1 MRGLPRHERPRLKK
15 LVRIGTLNVGTLTG
29 KTRELA
35 DLIRRKNIQVLC
47 LQETRWKGEK
57 AKEIGEGVKLFY
69 KGEGGKKYGVG
80 IAVSEVLKDSVSAVH
95 RINDRIMT
103 LRVDMKEGCW
113 TIISAC
119 APQTG
124 CSENDKDEFYMT
136 LDEAIRSVPEGDML
150 TIAGD
155 YWNGHV
161 GEERRGM
168 ERVHGG
174 HGIGTRND
182 DGERIVDLASA
193 HDLAICN
200 TFFAKRE
207 SQKVTYSSG
216 GRKTEIDYILVKTS
230 RFNIGR

>member
-1 MRGLPRHERPRLKK
+1 M
-15 LVRIGTLNVGTLTG
+15 
-29 KTRELA
+29 
-35 DLIRRKNIQVLC
+35 RRKNIQVLC

-57 AKEIGEGVKLFY
+57 AKEIGEEVKLFY
-69 KGEGGKKYGVG
+69 KGKYGQKNGVG
-80 IAVSEVLKDSVSAVH
+80 IAVSGALKDSVSAVH

-103 LRVDMKEGCW
+103 LRLDMKEGCW
-113 TIISAC
+113 TIISAY

-136 LDEAIRSVPEGDML
+136 LDEAIRSVPEGVML

-155 YWNGHV
+155 LNGHV

-174 HGIGTRND
+174 HGSGTRND
-182 DGERIVDLASA
+182 DGERIVDLANA

-216 GRKTEIDYILVKTS
+216 GRRTEIDYMLVKTS
-230 RFNIGR
+230 RLNMGR

>member
-1 MRGLPRHERPRLKK
+1 M
-15 LVRIGTLNVGTLTG
+15 
-29 KTRELA
+29 
-35 DLIRRKNIQVLC
+35 RRKNIQVLC

-69 KGEGGKKYGVG
+69 KGEDGKENGVG
-80 IAVSEVLKDSVSAVH
+80 IAVSEALEDSVSAVH
-95 RINDRIMT
+95 RINNRIMT
-103 LRVDMKEGCW
+103 LRVEMKEGCW
-113 TIISAC
+113 TIISAY

-155 YWNGHV
+155 LNGHV

-174 HGIGTRND
+174 HRIGTRTD
-182 DGERIVDLASA
+182 DGERIVDLLANA

-216 GRKTEIDYILVKTS
+216 GRKTEIDYILVRRPALKTQNS
-230 RFNIGR
+230 KRR